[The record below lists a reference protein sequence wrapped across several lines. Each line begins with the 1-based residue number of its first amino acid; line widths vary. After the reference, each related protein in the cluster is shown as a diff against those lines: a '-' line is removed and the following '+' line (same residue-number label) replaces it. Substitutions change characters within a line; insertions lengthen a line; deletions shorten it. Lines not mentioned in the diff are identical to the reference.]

1 MRYAYY
7 PGCSAEST
15 ARDMHQS
22 TLAVAAAL
30 GIEMIEPKGWTCCG
44 ATAGHQT
51 DRVLA
56 AALPAA
62 NLVKIKDMGLDCVV
76 NCAACYNRM
85 KVANHEI
92 ATESEIRSNVSDA
105 IGRDYDGSVKIR
117 HFIEVLIEDIGLEK
131 ISSAIKQPLKGLKV
145 ACYYGCLLVRP
156 PKVVNFDD
164 PENPKSLDKLVKA
177 MGGEPIE
184 WPYKVEC
191 CGGGLSLSR
200 TDVVVNLTDS
210 ILGMAK
216 SSGADCIA
224 VSCPMCQVNLDL
236 RQQDIKKETG
246 RDYKI
251 PVVYIT
257 QLLGL
262 GLGISSKKL
271 GFNKL
276 MVPASNVLELVR
288 RSADKGGKVEV
299 SSNG

>member
-22 TLAVAAAL
+22 TLAVAGAL
-30 GIEMIEPKGWTCCG
+30 GIEMIEPNGWTCCG

-51 DRVLA
+51 DRILA
-56 AALPAA
+56 ASLPAA
-62 NLVKIKDMGLDCVV
+62 NLVKVQDMGLECIV

-92 ATESEIRSNVSDA
+92 SSDSQIRKSVCDA
-105 IGRDYDGSVKIR
+105 LGRDYDGSVKVR
-117 HFIEVLIEDIGLEK
+117 HIIEVLLEDVGLDK
-131 ISSAIKQPLKGLKV
+131 ISKAIKHPLNGLKV

-156 PKVVNFDD
+156 PKVMKFDD
-164 PENPKSLDKLVKA
+164 PENPTSLDRLVTA
-177 MGGEPIE
+177 IGGESID

-216 SSGADCIA
+216 SAGADCVT

-236 RQQDIKKETG
+236 RQQDIKKQTG
-246 RDYKI
+246 RDYQI

-262 GLGISSKKL
+262 GLGISPAKL

-276 MVPASNVLELVR
+276 MVSASGVLE
-288 RSADKGGKVEV
+288 KVEA
-299 SSNG
+299 NIHGQ

>member
-22 TLAVAAAL
+22 TLAVAGAL
-30 GIEMIEPKGWTCCG
+30 GVELVEPKGWTCCG

-51 DRVLA
+51 DRILA
-56 AALPAA
+56 ASLPAA
-62 NLVKIKDMGLDCVV
+62 NLVKVRDMGLDMVV

-92 ATESEIRSNVSDA
+92 STDSEIRRSVNDA
-105 IGRDYDGSVKIR
+105 IGLNYDGSVKVR
-117 HFIEVLIEDIGLEK
+117 HFIEVLLEDVGLE
-131 ISSAIKQPLKGLKV
+131 AIEKAVKHSLNGLKV

-156 PKVVNFDD
+156 PKIVKFDD
-164 PENPKSLDKLVKA
+164 PENPTSLDKLVTA
-177 MGGEPIE
+177 IGGESVD

-210 ILGMAK
+210 ILSMAK
-216 SSGADCIA
+216 NAGADCIA

-236 RQQDIKKETG
+236 RQQDIKKQTG
-246 RDYKI
+246 RDYQMPI
-251 PVVYIT
+251 VYIT

-262 GLGISSKKL
+262 GFGISPAKL

-276 MVPASNVLELVR
+276 MVSPSHILE
-288 RSADKGGKVEV
+288 KVEAD
-299 SSNG
+299 NDGK

>member
-1 MRYAYY
+1 MKYAYY

-22 TLAVAAAL
+22 TLAVAGAV
-30 GIEMIEPKGWTCCG
+30 GIKMVELKGWTCCG

-51 DRVLA
+51 DHVLSVS
-56 AALPAA
+56 LPAA
-62 NLVKIKDMGLDCVV
+62 NLVKIQDMGLECVV

-92 ATESEIRSNVSDA
+92 SADSEIRKSVCDA
-105 IGRDYDGSVKIR
+105 VGRDYDGLVKVR
-117 HFIEVLIEDIGLEK
+117 HFIEVLLEDIGIDK
-131 ISSAIKQPLKGLKV
+131 INKAVKHPLKGLKV

-156 PKVVNFDD
+156 PKVVKFDD
-164 PENPKSLDKLVKA
+164 PENPTSLDKLVKA
-177 MGGEPIE
+177 IGGVSLD

-200 TDVVVNLTDS
+200 TDIVVNLTDS
-210 ILGMAK
+210 ILGMVKNA
-216 SSGADCIA
+216 GADCIA

-236 RQQDIKKETG
+236 RQQDIKKQSG
-246 RDYKI
+246 RDYQI

-262 GLGISSKKL
+262 SFGISPDKL
-271 GFNKL
+271 GFDKL
-276 MVPASNVLELVR
+276 MVSPSSVLE
-288 RSADKGGKVEV
+288 KVK
-299 SSNG
+299 

>member
-1 MRYAYY
+1 MKYAYY

-22 TLAVAAAL
+22 TLAVAASL

-62 NLVKIKDMGLDCVV
+62 NLAKIKDMGLDCVV

-92 ATESEIRSNVSDA
+92 ATELEIRSKVGDA
-105 IGRDYDGSVKIR
+105 IGRDYDGSVKVR
-117 HFIEVLIEDIGLEK
+117 HFIEVLLEDVGLEK

-177 MGGEPIE
+177 IGGESIE

-216 SSGADCIA
+216 SSDADCIA

-236 RQQDIKKETG
+236 RQQDIKKEIG
-246 RDYKI
+246 RDYQI

-276 MVPASNVLELVR
+276 MVPASNVLE
-288 RSADKGGKVEV
+288 KVEV
-299 SSNG
+299 ISNG

>member
-15 ARDMHQS
+15 ARDMHLS
-22 TLAVAAAL
+22 TLAVADAL

-51 DRVLA
+51 DRLLA
-56 AALPAA
+56 ASLPAA
-62 NLVKIKDMGLDCVV
+62 NLAKIKDMGLDCVV

-85 KVANHEI
+85 CVANHEI
-92 ATESEIRSNVSDA
+92 STDSEIRRNVSEA
-105 IGRDYDGSVKIR
+105 IGIDYDGSVKIK
-117 HFIEVLIEDIGLEK
+117 HFIEVLLGDVGLDK
-131 ISSAIKQPLKGLKV
+131 ISKLIKHPLTGIKV

-156 PKVVNFDD
+156 PKVVKFDD
-164 PENPKSLDKLVKA
+164 PENPTSLDKLVKA
-177 MGGEPIE
+177 MGGESID

-191 CGGGLSLSR
+191 CGGGLSLTR
-200 TDVVVNLTDS
+200 TDVVVSLTDS

-236 RQQDIKKETG
+236 RQQDIKKQSG
-246 RDYKI
+246 RDYQI
-251 PVVYIT
+251 PIIYIT

-262 GLGISSKKL
+262 CLGISSKKL
-271 GFNKL
+271 GLNKL
-276 MVPASNVLELVR
+276 MVSPFKVLEQYLV
-288 RSADKGGKVEV
+288 
-299 SSNG
+299 

>member
-22 TLAVAAAL
+22 TLAVAGAL

-51 DRVLA
+51 DRILA
-56 AALPAA
+56 ASLPAA
-62 NLVKIKDMGLDCVV
+62 NLVKIQDMGLDCIV

-92 ATESEIRSNVSDA
+92 SSDSQIRKSVCDV
-105 IGRDYDGSVKIR
+105 IGRDYDGSVKVR
-117 HFIEVLIEDIGLEK
+117 HFIEVLLEDVGLNS
-131 ISSAIKQPLKGLKV
+131 ISDSVKNPLKSLKV
-145 ACYYGCLLVRP
+145 ASYYGCLLVRP

-164 PENPKSLDKLVKA
+164 PENPTSLDKLVKA
-177 MGGEPIE
+177 IGAEPLD

-210 ILGMAK
+210 ILGMAQ
-216 SSGADCIA
+216 SAGADCIT

-236 RQQDIKKETG
+236 RQQDIYKQTG
-246 RDYKI
+246 RDYQI
-251 PVVYIT
+251 PIVYIT

-262 GLGISSKKL
+262 GLGIGPRGL

-276 MVPASNVLELVR
+276 MVSASNVLEK
-288 RSADKGGKVEV
+288 AEIY
-299 SSNG
+299 SND